1 MATQRATSKVY
12 SYPLHDIEK
21 QSAWICF
28 REVFWETPTNAD
40 GSTANTLELKRVL
53 GDSVYLYL
61 PGAPALT
68 ESANWEGENLGTTGA
83 FLKGVLPGAL
93 DPQTDMG
100 NKLGKVAIQSLADI
114 ASALTGQAGTDKATL
129 AKVLQQ
135 TRTDGTGIGAGIRSA
150 LRTTANPHLKALFNG
165 VNLRNFSFTFEFHPE
180 TEQEAVEVDNIIRF
194 FRRNLYP
201 ETVAP
206 LLADEIAD
214 GDERVQEV
222 FDALAYKFPNSLEVQ
237 MCYSKRFTDSD
248 GNVSFVLMDK
258 RPDGSIFGHKF
269 KDTHLKSVAT
279 TYDSGTAMTLR
290 PDARFLSSTLAIE
303 LEEEETLSK
312 ADIVD
317 GGF

>member
-1 MATQRATSKVY
+1 
-12 SYPLHDIEK
+12 
-21 QSAWICF
+21 
-28 REVFWETPTNAD
+28 
-40 GSTANTLELKRVL
+40 
-53 GDSVYLYL
+53 
-61 PGAPALT
+61 
-68 ESANWEGENLGTTGA
+68 
-83 FLKGVLPGAL
+83 
-93 DPQTDMG
+93 MG

-135 TRTDGTGIGAGIRSA
+135 TRTDGTGIGGGIRSA

-237 MCYSKRFTDSD
+237 MCYSKRFTDFD

-258 RPDGSIFGHKF
+258 RPDGSIFGHRF
-269 KDTHLKSVAT
+269 KDTHLKSVTT